1 VTLWSVFHHLHPH
14 VPLWCQQEVMH
25 IIVPE
30 ITEPDLHVHIN
41 MLEGKVK
48 VFYVIYHHLNMTV
61 VLNVCGVEG
70 TRGSE
75 LKTQ

>member
-1 VTLWSVFHHLHPH
+1 
-14 VPLWCQQEVMH
+14 MH